1 MAARRLACVLVLTL
15 AAASSW
21 LDAYEDKGYFVLP
34 RVFSGTRLAKLR
46 GAVARFLKEQGSA
59 HAYMMRGATL
69 GGWFVPG
76 IERLDGLR
84 GFETEIARDDRL
96 ARILRKLLGDD
107 FKLLERSEIYVS
119 RIGNWHSDDLYD
131 AFDLYATTLPYVTEE
146 WCPSTGVKRPPPL
159 AKPNNS
165 PMPKDDDELCAMGL
179 EYGFGKG
186 TTFWA
191 GAGTPQERKVTTV
204 AVYLED
210 HVDNDGGLSIA
221 PGSHRNASV
230 HGDVV
235 ARLDPWNPLHRPEA
249 ETLFDLVRSHAGDA
263 VVFDARLVHRG
274 PRDAVADF
282 KRELSKNRRTVA
294 TFSFGR
300 NNAVSEAFSRGM
312 RFRTDMLLNGSIC
325 NGQRDKNGDPDFGGA
340 CAFAAVREDLVRR
353 PLRGAPDGAPFLE
366 VRADLAKRRW
376 R

>member
-191 GAGTPQERKVTTV
+191 GAGTPQERKAT
-204 AVYLED
+204 
-210 HVDNDGGLSIA
+210 S
-221 PGSHRNASV
+221 
-230 HGDVV
+230 
-235 ARLDPWNPLHRPEA
+235 W
-249 ETLFDLVRSHAGDA
+249 
-263 VVFDARLVHRG
+263 RG
-274 PRDAVADF
+274 
-282 KRELSKNRRTVA
+282 
-294 TFSFGR
+294 
-300 NNAVSEAFSRGM
+300 
-312 RFRTDMLLNGSIC
+312 
-325 NGQRDKNGDPDFGGA
+325 
-340 CAFAAVREDLVRR
+340 
-353 PLRGAPDGAPFLE
+353 
-366 VRADLAKRRW
+366 
-376 R
+376 